1 MKTRLLLA
9 CFAIVMASCSTHD
22 DSSGNGNP
30 SENEGEKK
38 LREIVQTEFNENGS
52 VKLTS
57 KTQFDDNDRS
67 LFWFQYDGAG
77 ELTTRFEY
85 TYNQAGQLQGMTSYA
100 VQGSS
105 ETVDYSY
112 TLTYD
117 SNNRVITKEETS
129 PVTAS
134 TTFTY
139 NANNTVTVIRS
150 TGSGADMYSTYYLN
164 NNGQLFKKTTETE
177 TELLAYTG
185 ENILSYTNSTYSSS
199 FTYDTTVTTKGQQ
212 QNVAINRYKGS
223 KVNALM
229 LEGLTAI
236 DLGSTLY
243 TSQKNDNNGDVYTY
257 EYQFDNEGYPIKV
270 RCFKNGASIP
280 FFIREINYK

>member
-1 MKTRLLLA
+1 MKTKLLTALIA
-9 CFAIVMASCSTHD
+9 LMLLSCSKND
-22 DSSGNGNP
+22 DTSGNNP
-30 SENEGEKK
+30 PENEGDKK

-52 VKLTS
+52 VKLTG
-57 KTQFDDNDRS
+57 KTQFDENDRS
-67 LFWFQYDGAG
+67 LFWFLYDGTG
-77 ELTTRFEY
+77 ELTTKVEY
-85 TYNQAGQLQGMTSYA
+85 TYNQAGQLEEATSYA
-100 VQGSS
+100 VQGTS

-117 SNNRVITKEETS
+117 SNNRVIAKNESS

-134 TTFTY
+134 TTYAY
-139 NANNTVTVIRS
+139 NANNTVTVIR

-164 NNGQLFKKTTETE
+164 NEGQLFKKTTETE
-177 TELLAYTG
+177 TELLTYTG
-185 ENILSYTNSTYSSS
+185 ENILGYTNGTYSST
-199 FTYDTTVTTKGQQ
+199 FAYDGAVATKGQQ

-243 TSQKNDNNGDVYTY
+243 ASQKNDNNGDVYAY

-280 FFIREINYK
+280 FFIREINYR